1 MKIIFNIKNETIEK
15 NYDLTITIFNI
26 KKELLNEYYNNKCKY
41 LDFELI
47 LENPIKHFGKLS
59 LEPGLIPSSMD
70 KFKLNKFSINEL
82 NQLTINVLENNTN
95 DILQNIEKPDDDL
108 IFALILK
115 NLSDRQ
121 ISLNKKLIN
130 YIIKRIDRSYSK
142 IFEFIYKI
150 DQLSLKKKKPINF
163 KTIKEIL

>member
-15 NYDLTITIFNI
+15 NYDLAITIFNI

-95 DILQNIEKPDDDL
+95 DILQNIENSTTNIYDK
-108 IFALILK
+108 I
-115 NLSDRQ
+115 
-121 ISLNKKLIN
+121 NKKIN
-130 YIIKRIDRSYSK
+130 NSEYINQTQ
-142 IFEFIYKI
+142 EFIYKEE
-150 DQLSLKKKKPINF
+150 DFPSLGS
-163 KTIKEIL
+163 

>member
-95 DILQNIEKPDDDL
+95 DILQNIENSTTNIYDK
-108 IFALILK
+108 I
-115 NLSDRQ
+115 
-121 ISLNKKLIN
+121 NKKIN
-130 YIIKRIDRSYSK
+130 NVEYINQTQ
-142 IFEFIYKI
+142 EFIYKEE
-150 DQLSLKKKKPINF
+150 DFPSLGS
-163 KTIKEIL
+163 

>member
-15 NYDLTITIFNI
+15 NYDLAITIFNI

-95 DILQNIEKPDDDL
+95 DILQNIENSTTNIYDK
-108 IFALILK
+108 I
-115 NLSDRQ
+115 
-121 ISLNKKLIN
+121 NKKIN
-130 YIIKRIDRSYSK
+130 NVEYINQTQ
-142 IFEFIYKI
+142 EFIYKEE
-150 DQLSLKKKKPINF
+150 DFPSLGS
-163 KTIKEIL
+163 

>member
-15 NYDLTITIFNI
+15 NYDLAITIFNI

-82 NQLTINVLENNTN
+82 NQLTINVFENNTN
-95 DILQNIEKPDDDL
+95 DILQNIENSTTNIYDK
-108 IFALILK
+108 I
-115 NLSDRQ
+115 
-121 ISLNKKLIN
+121 NKKLIM
-130 YIIKRIDRSYSK
+130 
-142 IFEFIYKI
+142 
-150 DQLSLKKKKPINF
+150 
-163 KTIKEIL
+163 

>member
-59 LEPGLIPSSMD
+59 LEPVLIPSSMD

-95 DILQNIEKPDDDL
+95 DILQNIENSTTNIYDK
-108 IFALILK
+108 I
-115 NLSDRQ
+115 
-121 ISLNKKLIN
+121 NKKIN
-130 YIIKRIDRSYSK
+130 NVEYINQTQ
-142 IFEFIYKI
+142 EFIYKEE
-150 DQLSLKKKKPINF
+150 DFPSLGS
-163 KTIKEIL
+163 

>member
-82 NQLTINVLENNTN
+82 NQLTINVFENNTN
-95 DILQNIEKPDDDL
+95 DILQNIENSTTNIYDK
-108 IFALILK
+108 I
-115 NLSDRQ
+115 
-121 ISLNKKLIN
+121 NKKIN
-130 YIIKRIDRSYSK
+130 NVEYINQTQ
-142 IFEFIYKI
+142 EFIYKEE
-150 DQLSLKKKKPINF
+150 DFPSLGS
-163 KTIKEIL
+163 